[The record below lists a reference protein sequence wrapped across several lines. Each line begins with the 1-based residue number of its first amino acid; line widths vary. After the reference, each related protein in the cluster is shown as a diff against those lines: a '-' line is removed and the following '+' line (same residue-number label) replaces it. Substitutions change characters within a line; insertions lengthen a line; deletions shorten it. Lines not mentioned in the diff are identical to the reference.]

1 MFVKDY
7 MTRHPIMIAPEMKA
21 AEAQKIMSENKVRHL
36 PVVGDGKRLVG
47 LVTRQRLVLKPDAM
61 ASLNVWEITRFLSEM
76 TVRQVMLPAKQVK
89 TINPSNTFERAA
101 RILADHKISCLP
113 VLDDDG
119 TVVGILSEVDLLRGI
134 QDMLGMMAEGVRVT
148 MQMPNKEGEFAKLS
162 SIVAEQG
169 WGIMGIGSYPTP
181 RREGYYQMV
190 LKIPRVTVE
199 QVHEVLSRVPDQ
211 EIIDIRTV
219 V

>member
-89 TINPSNTFERAA
+89 TINPNNTFERAA

-119 TVVGILSEVDLLRGI
+119 TVVGILLI
-134 QDMLGMMAEGVRVT
+134 GV
-148 MQMPNKEGEFAKLS
+148 LS
-162 SIVAEQG
+162 NGLTLMNVS
-169 WGIMGIGSYPTP
+169 P
-181 RREGYYQMV
+181 YYQQI
-190 LKIPRVTVE
+190 LTGTNAP
-199 QVHEVLSRVPDQ
+199 LSGD
-211 EIIDIRTV
+211 
-219 V
+219 